1 MKIKIFTVILLFI
14 LLSWTKAMTQE
25 VVTLNK
31 ISDLDAIRNANA
43 GKVLLVNLWASWCK
57 PCVEEFPHLVKLYND
72 YKVENFELILISL
85 DFKEEIDSKVIP
97 FLKKNNIDFPTYYID
112 AKNNVEDIINY
123 FDKKWEGAI
132 PATFIYDRNNKMV
145 ETVIGGHNYSF
156 FETLIRKIL

>member
-1 MKIKIFTVILLFI
+1 
-14 LLSWTKAMTQE
+14 MTQE

>member
-14 LLSWTKAMTQE
+14 LLSWSKAMTQE

>member
-1 MKIKIFTVILLFI
+1 MRIKIFTVILLFI
-14 LLSWTKAMTQE
+14 LLSWSKAMTQE